1 MVYQSRIKN
10 ATRRTTL
17 VLVFLCLCGI
27 NTFAA
32 DDATAITLAIRPAWR
47 HRARRATA
55 AFSFAER
62 RSQRRHV
69 AGD

>member
-27 NTFAA
+27 HTFAS
-32 DDATAITLAIRPAWR
+32 R
-47 HRARRATA
+47 
-55 AFSFAER
+55 
-62 RSQRRHV
+62 
-69 AGD
+69 